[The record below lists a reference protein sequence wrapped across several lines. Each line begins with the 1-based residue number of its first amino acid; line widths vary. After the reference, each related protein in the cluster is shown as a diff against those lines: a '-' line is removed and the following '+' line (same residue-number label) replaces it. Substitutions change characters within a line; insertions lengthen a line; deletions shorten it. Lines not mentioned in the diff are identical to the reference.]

1 MLQLKGTWVGS
12 YSYDRWSEK
21 LGDVPF
27 QITIDFED
35 GDGFAGTVQDD
46 PNNGG
51 DPLPGK
57 IKGRQVGNNSI
68 EFFKEMPR
76 HRYFVGDPSKMKERP
91 GAYNIHNVGTQNSSD
106 LFEGTWRIKGGLTFT
121 GGGLMLSLRSTGKWR
136 MSKVQADT

>member
-21 LGDVPF
+21 LG
-27 QITIDFED
+27 
-35 GDGFAGTVQDD
+35 
-46 PNNGG
+46 
-51 DPLPGK
+51 
-57 IKGRQVGNNSI
+57 GNNSI

-91 GAYNIHNVGTQNSSD
+91 GAYKIHNVGTQNSSD